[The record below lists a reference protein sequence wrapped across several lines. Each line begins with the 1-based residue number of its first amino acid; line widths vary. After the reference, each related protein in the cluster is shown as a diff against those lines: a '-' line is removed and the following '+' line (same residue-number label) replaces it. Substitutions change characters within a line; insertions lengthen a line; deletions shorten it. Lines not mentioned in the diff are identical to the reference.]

1 MNKVISEIL
10 FNRGL
15 MWVVLANVRAMRG
28 DTIGKLLPLVFFAFA
43 VYNFYRSW
51 KMFGTEE

>member
-15 MWVVLANVRAMRG
+15 IWIMLAYLRTLHEDANSKWTPFMFL
-28 DTIGKLLPLVFFAFA
+28 ILA
-43 VYNFYRSW
+43 VYNFYKSW
-51 KMFGTEE
+51 KTFGTEE

>member
-15 MWVVLANVRAMRG
+15 IWIMLAYVRALHE
-28 DTIGKLLPLVFFAFA
+28 DTNGELVPFMFFGMA
-43 VYNFYRSW
+43 VYNFYKSW
-51 KMFGTEE
+51 KAFGTEE

>member
-15 MWVVLANVRAMRG
+15 IWIALAYIRTMR
-28 DTIGKLLPLVFFAFA
+28 DDANSKTTPFMFFALA
-43 VYNFYRSW
+43 VYNFYKSW
-51 KMFGTEE
+51 KAFGTEE